1 MRSSSTQW
9 VVLLCTALWPWAS
22 LAADT
27 PRTMRD
33 PMQAP
38 AATRAPEIA
47 DAAPAAPP
55 TPRQLIVVDGRRY
68 VVEGT
73 RRRGV
78 GDLLGGARIERI
90 DDAAV
95 VVRQGQTT
103 QRLPLFGKVV
113 KQAVADPDAAAAA
126 AAGTAGAALASP
138 QTRTQ
143 NPQRP
148 GDTP

>member
-1 MRSSSTQW
+1 MRSRSTQW
-9 VVLLCTALWPWAS
+9 VVLLCTALWPCAS

-38 AATRAPEIA
+38 AATRAPDIV
-47 DAAPAAPP
+47 DAPPAAPTP
-55 TPRQLIVVDGRRY
+55 PRQLIVVDGRRY

-113 KQAVADPDAAAAA
+113 KQAVVDPEAAATA

-143 NPQRP
+143 KPQRP
-148 GDTP
+148 GDMP